1 MHANSILTKYL
12 VHNSANFTLVR
23 TLIDPENSVPHLP
36 AHMVN
41 LSVCASV
48 IPDGVETRSGVSP
61 SVYPL
66 ATLVTNY
73 LASMVSG
80 GSLIR

>member
-23 TLIDPENSVPHLP
+23 TLIDSENSVPHLL

-41 LSVCASV
+41 SSVCASV

-80 GSLIR
+80 GSLVR

>member
-1 MHANSILTKYL
+1 MHANFILTKYL

-23 TLIDPENSVPHLP
+23 TLIDPENSVPHLL

-66 ATLVTNY
+66 ATLVMNY

>member
-23 TLIDPENSVPHLP
+23 TLIDPENSEPHLL

-48 IPDGVETRSGVSP
+48 IPDAVETRSGVSP

-66 ATLVTNY
+66 AILVTNY
-73 LASMVSG
+73 LASIVRG